1 MNFGLILF
9 TGAFNSRRRL
19 NDVGLNLVELRAT
32 KGGEVAA
39 FRRSFRFVGFPD
51 VLGGRLEGGGKK
63 RRESGLKWGL
73 GRVEGE
79 GEVQDGCLGLYLA
92 AHGACGGCLAGCS
105 STVAQNG
112 V

>member
-1 MNFGLILF
+1 M
-9 TGAFNSRRRL
+9 
-19 NDVGLNLVELRAT
+19 GLNLVELRAT

-39 FRRSFRFVGFPD
+39 FRRFFRLWAFLTCGAVG
-51 VLGGRLEGGGKK
+51 LEGGGKK
-63 RRESGLKWGL
+63 RRERGLKWGKL
-73 GRVEGE
+73 GRMGSD
-79 GEVQDGCLGLYLA
+79 GEVQDGRLGLYLA

>member
-1 MNFGLILF
+1 M
-9 TGAFNSRRRL
+9 

-39 FRRSFRFVGFPD
+39 FRRFFRLWAF
-51 VLGGRLEGGGKK
+51 LTCWGGRLEGGGKK
-63 RRESGLKWGL
+63 RRERGLKWGTGAYGERQRGA
-73 GRVEGE
+73 GRGV
-79 GEVQDGCLGLYLA
+79 GLYLA

>member
-1 MNFGLILF
+1 M
-9 TGAFNSRRRL
+9 

-39 FRRSFRFVGFPD
+39 FRRFFRFVRFPD
-51 VLGGRLEGGGKK
+51 VWGGRLEGRGKK
-63 RRESGLKWGL
+63 RRERGLKWGM
-73 GRVEGE
+73 GRMESDR
-79 GEVQDGCLGLYLA
+79 EVQDGCFGLYLA
-92 AHGACGGCLAGCS
+92 AHGACGGCLTGCS